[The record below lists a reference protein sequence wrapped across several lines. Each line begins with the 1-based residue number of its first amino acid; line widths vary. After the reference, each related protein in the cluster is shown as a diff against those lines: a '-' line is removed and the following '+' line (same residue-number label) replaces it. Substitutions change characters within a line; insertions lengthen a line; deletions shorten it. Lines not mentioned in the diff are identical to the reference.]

1 MPAETNLVIATD
13 QNFKIFQGDTWICT
27 LTFVDSSS
35 DPISFENCTLRLEIK
50 KTIASCP
57 PDEILTE
64 TDGITIGGG
73 SHNVLSINKQLS
85 LIGNATYKY
94 TLKVKFPSGQISTY
108 LKGDL
113 KIIA

>member
-1 MPAETNLVIATD
+1 MAETNLVIAAD
-13 QNFKIFQGDTWICT
+13 QNFKIYQGDTWICT
-27 LTFVDSSS
+27 LTFVDSVAA
-35 DPISFENCTLRLEIK
+35 PIPFLNCTLKLDIRR
-50 KTIASCP
+50 TISSFP

-64 TDGITIGGG
+64 TDGLTISGG
-73 SHNVLSINKQLS
+73 SHNIISINKQLS

-94 TLKVKFPSGQISTY
+94 TLKAKFPSGQIATY